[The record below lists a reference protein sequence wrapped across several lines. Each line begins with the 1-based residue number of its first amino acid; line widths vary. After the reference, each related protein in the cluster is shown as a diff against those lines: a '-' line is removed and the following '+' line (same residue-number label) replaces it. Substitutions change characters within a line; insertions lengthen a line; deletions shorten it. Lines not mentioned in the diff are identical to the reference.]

1 VGRPYAFSSVQYS
14 SERLNTQGEIKS
26 EAGLSSAKA
35 IELGDLIGNPQ
46 KADREFWT
54 AKSLPWVRLRAGEGF
69 PPPTHYFLWHSL
81 HFVGT
86 AVPFA
91 AIALWQV

>member
-1 VGRPYAFSSVQYS
+1 
-14 SERLNTQGEIKS
+14 LNTQGEIVS

-35 IELGDLIGNPQ
+35 IELGDLIGNP
-46 KADREFWT
+46 A
-54 AKSLPWVRLRAGEGF
+54 EGGSR
-69 PPPTHYFLWHSL
+69 PLDGKKPSMDAPEGWGGVSPPTHYFLWHSL
-81 HFVGT
+81 HFVGA